1 MTDDLTRERIRALND
16 QLRST
21 GCGGLTL
28 VTQGVLEHG
37 LVFAARAR
45 AAIAKDATFSQA
57 SDPYAEHDFGT
68 IDIEGNRLFW
78 KIDYYDLAR
87 EFGSPDPCDPKV
99 TSRVMTIMLADEY

>member
-1 MTDDLTRERIRALND
+1 MTTDQSRERIRALND

-21 GCGGLTL
+21 GNGGLTL

-45 AAIAKDATFSQA
+45 AAIAKDATFSKA
-57 SDPYAEHDFGT
+57 NDPYAEHDFGA

-87 EFGSPDPCDPKV
+87 EFGSPDPSDPTV
-99 TSRVMTIMLADEY
+99 TSRVMTIMMADEY

>member
-1 MTDDLTRERIRALND
+1 MTNDQARERIRALND

-21 GCGGLTL
+21 GNGGLTL
-28 VTQGVLEHG
+28 VTRGVLEHG

-45 AAIAKDATFSQA
+45 AAIAKDVTFSQA
-57 SDPYAEHDFGT
+57 NDPYAEHDFGA

-87 EFGSPDPCDPKV
+87 EFGSTDPSDPAV
-99 TSRVMTIMLADEY
+99 TSRVMTIMMADEY

>member
-1 MTDDLTRERIRALND
+1 MMHDPTRERIRALND

-21 GCGGLTL
+21 GSGGLTL

-37 LVFAARAR
+37 VIFATRAR
-45 AAIAKDATFSQA
+45 AAIAKDEAYSQA
-57 SDPYAEHDFGT
+57 NDPYAEHDFGA

-87 EFGSPDPCDPKV
+87 EYGSPDPSDPAV
-99 TSRVMTIMLADEY
+99 TSRVMTIMMADEY